1 MAKTL
6 AVFDMDGTL
15 TDSRESIWRSYRYAA
30 RRLGV
35 PEPSDAV
42 LKDHLCGGLP
52 ENCRAIFG
60 PELADEAVR
69 LYREDYLGRT
79 ADDGVSLY
87 PGVKEALERLK
98 SSGISLA
105 VATMKVQP
113 AAEAAVRAFGLEGLF
128 SAVAGA
134 DPEGKRTKGRMILDC
149 AESVGA
155 DRAVMI
161 GDCIQD
167 LEAAKEAKCW
177 FIAASYG
184 YGLPLSKCLG
194 LGVASAATPAEAAD
208 IAVRISR
215 RP

>member
-6 AVFDMDGTL
+6 AVFDMDGTM

-30 RRLGV
+30 RELGV
-35 PEPSDAV
+35 PEPSEEV
-42 LKDHLCGGLP
+42 LKVHLCGALP
-52 ENCRAIFG
+52 DNCRAIFG

-69 LYREDYLGRT
+69 LYREDYFGHI
-79 ADDGVSLY
+79 DGGVSLY
-87 PGVKEALERLK
+87 PGVREALERLR
-98 SSGISLA
+98 SAGISLA
-105 VATMKVQP
+105 VATMKIQP
-113 AAEAAVRAFGLEGLF
+113 AAEAAVKAFGLDGLF
-128 SAVAGA
+128 GTVAGA
-134 DPEGKRTKGRMILDC
+134 DPEGKRTKGQMILDC
-149 AESVGA
+149 AASAGA
-155 DRAVMI
+155 ERTVMI

-194 LGVASAATPAEAAD
+194 LGVASAATPAEAAG
-208 IAVRISR
+208 IAIRISR